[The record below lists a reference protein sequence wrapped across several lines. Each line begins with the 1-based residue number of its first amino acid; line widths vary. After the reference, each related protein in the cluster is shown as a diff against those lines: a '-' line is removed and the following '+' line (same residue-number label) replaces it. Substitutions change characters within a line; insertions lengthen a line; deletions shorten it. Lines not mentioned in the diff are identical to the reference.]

1 MGIVSFFDVGLI
13 AFSLCVFFMLIGMP
27 LARYF
32 GLVDQPSGRKQH
44 EGAVP
49 LIGGIIIIPVY
60 VGMLFLFPEHHD
72 LPLLKFAPAIAVLLA
87 VGALD
92 DCMHVHP
99 WVRFSIQV
107 IVALYSVLIFENLNS
122 NLGNLFG
129 FGNVGLGWFKYIFFA
144 TCLVLL
150 MNAINMIDGVDGLS
164 GGLLA
169 IVTLFIISIVGV
181 KSNLFFP
188 LFLLLFCLLAFL
200 VFNLRTPL
208 RKKASLF
215 IGDAGS
221 LSLALL
227 IGWIAIEASN
237 DNLIEPISI
246 AWLLAVPIIDT
257 FALFFIRVKKGVSPF
272 QGDRRHLHF
281 KLIDGGLP
289 PGIVTFTLIVM
300 ATVSG
305 AIGYAATLSSL
316 PTFIFF
322 YSWAGLLLGYTFYR
336 LKKG

>member
-1 MGIVSFFDVGLI
+1 MDMVSFFGAGLI
-13 AFSLCVFFMLIGMP
+13 AFTLCIFFIVMGMP
-27 LARYF
+27 LARHI
-32 GLVDQPSGRKQH
+32 GLVDKPQGRKQH
-44 EGAVP
+44 EGTIP
-49 LIGGIIIIPVY
+49 LIGGLVIIPVY
-60 VGMLFLFPEHHD
+60 LGMLFFFPDYHD
-72 LPLLKFAPAIAVLLA
+72 LPLLKFVPAVAVLLA

-92 DCMHVHP
+92 DRMHIHP
-99 WVRFSIQV
+99 WVRFGIQV
-107 IVALYSVLIFENLNS
+107 IVALYSVIIFDNLNS

-164 GGLLA
+164 GGLLTT
-169 IVTLFIISIVGV
+169 VTLFLIAVVGV
-181 KSNLFFP
+181 KSGLFFP
-188 LFLLLFCLLAFL
+188 LFLLLCCLLAFL

-208 RKKASLF
+208 RKKASVF

-227 IGWIAIEASN
+227 IGWLAIEASN

-257 FALFFIRVKKGVSPF
+257 FALFFIRVKNGVSPF
-272 QGDRRHLHF
+272 QGDRLHLHF

-289 PGIVTFTLIVM
+289 PGIVAFTLIVM
-300 ATVSG
+300 ATVAG
-305 AIGYAATLSSL
+305 AIGYAATMSSL
-316 PTFIFF
+316 PTFVFF

>member
-1 MGIVSFFDVGLI
+1 
-13 AFSLCVFFMLIGMP
+13 MLIGMP

-60 VGMLFLFPEHHD
+60 VGMLFFVPEHHD

-257 FALFFIRVKKGVSPF
+257 FALFFIRVKKRVSPF

-289 PGIVTFTLIVM
+289 PGVVTFTLMFM

-322 YSWAGLLLGYTFYR
+322 YRWVGLLLGYTFYR